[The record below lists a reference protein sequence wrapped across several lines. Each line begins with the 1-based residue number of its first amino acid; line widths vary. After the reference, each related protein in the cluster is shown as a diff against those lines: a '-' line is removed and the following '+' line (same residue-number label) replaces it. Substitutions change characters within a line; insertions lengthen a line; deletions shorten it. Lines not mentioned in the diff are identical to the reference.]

1 MKNGIS
7 FELRIILQKE
17 AERLQKIE
25 AMRPEERE
33 RYAAGI
39 EKLRRRVDELRE
51 ATGMTAE
58 DFAAQMRDAIGG
70 LTAEQTEALSLDA
83 VLMRL
88 EEAQEAWRG
97 GDAAR
102 METAFR
108 RLREMTD
115 AVRRMKERQEAFL

>member
-1 MKNGIS
+1 
-7 FELRIILQKE
+7 
-17 AERLQKIE
+17 
-25 AMRPEERE
+25 MRPEERE

-39 EKLRRRVDELRE
+39 EKLRRRVDELRK

-58 DFAAQMRDAIGG
+58 DFVAQMRDAIGG